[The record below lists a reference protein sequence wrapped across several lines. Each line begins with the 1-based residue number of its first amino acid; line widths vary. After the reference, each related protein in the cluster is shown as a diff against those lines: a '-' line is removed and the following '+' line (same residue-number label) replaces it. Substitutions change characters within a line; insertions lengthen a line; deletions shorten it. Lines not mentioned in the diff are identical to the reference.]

1 MPKLLVYKG
10 YCRSII
16 INGVKFTEKKR
27 TAIIEDSE
35 AYKFTGRPDIEI
47 HDVKKQEI
55 VAPQKEE
62 VNKKVEEEKVKEE
75 KVEQV
80 EKQEKNKKEDKIEQI
95 KQKHSKKYEILM
107 NKTVVELREMCKL
120 VGVDT
125 KGTKEQLVL
134 RLLSPKEE

>member
-27 TAIIEDSE
+27 TALIEDSE
-35 AYKFTGRPDIEI
+35 AYKFTGRSDIEI

-62 VNKKVEEEKVKEE
+62 VNEKVEEEKVK
-75 KVEQV
+75 QV
-80 EKQEKNKKEDKIEQI
+80 EKQEKNKKGDKIEQI

-120 VGVDT
+120 AGVDT

>member
-27 TAIIEDSE
+27 TALIEDSE

-62 VNKKVEEEKVKEE
+62 VNEKVEEEKVK
-75 KVEQV
+75 QV

>member
-27 TAIIEDSE
+27 TALIEDSE
-35 AYKFTGRPDIEI
+35 AYKFMGRPDIEI

-62 VNKKVEEEKVKEE
+62 VNEKVEEEKV
-75 KVEQV
+75 EQV
-80 EKQEKNKKEDKIEQI
+80 KEQKENKEEDKIEQI
-95 KQKHSKKYEILM
+95 KRKHSKKYEILM